1 MSDSVPNVDVNV
13 LTGGDQPLAPAP
25 VSRLSRWISRI
36 VRGSLVVAV
45 LGSAVAYGALQAKPE
60 LANYVWFI
68 EDDAPACGKAYREMA
83 ERGSCSLSAGGCCS
97 QSASVAESGCC
108 ASKAVAAVLALG
120 SEEPTCPHACPS
132 AKAESTELA
141 AAETTEVETTDA
153 VATETVT
160 AEGDAAVAVDAE
172 PVTVEVAPESPAE

>member
-25 VSRLSRWISRI
+25 VSRLGRWISRI
-36 VRGSLVVAV
+36 VRGSLVVVV

-83 ERGSCSLSAGGCCS
+83 E
-97 QSASVAESGCC
+97 
-108 ASKAVAAVLALG
+108 
-120 SEEPTCPHACPS
+120 
-132 AKAESTELA
+132 
-141 AAETTEVETTDA
+141 VETTDA

-172 PVTVEVAPESPAE
+172 PVTVEVAPETPAE

>member
-1 MSDSVPNVDVNV
+1 MSESVPNVDVNV

-25 VSRLSRWISRI
+25 VSRLGRWISRI

-68 EDDAPACGKAYREMA
+68 EDDAPVCNKAYREM
-83 ERGSCSLSAGGCCS
+83 GSCSLSAGGCCS

-141 AAETTEVETTDA
+141 AAETTVDQTTDA
-153 VATETVT
+153 VTAEIVT
-160 AEGDAAVAVDAE
+160 TEGDAAVAVDAE
-172 PVTVEVAPESPAE
+172 PVTVEVTPETPAE

>member
-25 VSRLSRWISRI
+25 VSRLGRWISRI

-68 EDDAPACGKAYREMA
+68 EDDAPACNKTYREM
-83 ERGSCSLSAGGCCS
+83 GSCSLSAGGCCS

-120 SEEPTCPHACPS
+120 SEEVTCPHACPS

-172 PVTVEVAPESPAE
+172 PVTVEVTPETAIE

>member
-25 VSRLSRWISRI
+25 VSRLGRWISRI

-68 EDDAPACGKAYREMA
+68 EDVAPVCNKAYREM
-83 ERGSCSLSAGGCCS
+83 GSCSLSAGGCCS

-108 ASKAVAAVLALG
+108 ASKAVAATLALG
-120 SEEPTCPHACPS
+120 SEEATCPLACPS

-141 AAETTEVETTDA
+141 AAETTEVESTDA
-153 VATETVT
+153 VTEETVT
-160 AEGDAAVAVDAE
+160 ADAAVAVDAE
-172 PVTVEVAPESPAE
+172 PVTVEVAPETPAE

>member
-25 VSRLSRWISRI
+25 VSRLGRWISRI

-83 ERGSCSLSAGGCCS
+83 AMGSCSLSAGGCCS

-141 AAETTEVETTDA
+141 AAETTDA

-172 PVTVEVAPESPAE
+172 PVTVEVAPETPAE